1 MINEEGV
8 FMKKWGKVVAV
19 TLVAAMVFG
28 IWQGPIK
35 SRAEKLASKD
45 YNDSYDEQD
54 ENIDKDEEFD
64 IPEEEIVD
72 KFTVS
77 YEDSYAEYVY
87 TEQFVYCTF
96 YQYTGEDENGNP
108 IYDKKSSKTEVM
120 SDVSDRDMDDDSL
133 DNSEEKATD
142 NVTRDESTRLY
153 WQKIVRENLKKV
165 YYYQVG
171 VKGKDVFYRIGGE
184 QSVAVNYSKLTDDA
198 ANDIQNFIDQVDL
211 VNKQLTQCIL
221 AAIGAVMLAISAIIA
236 SYVAVGSAICSNF
249 IAPILK
255 QFGVQLISLS
265 PIGFG
270 QMVFKMYDDYQD
282 LKAMYCQAA
291 THGSIFTQQ

>member
-96 YQYTGEDENGNP
+96 YQ
-108 IYDKKSSKTEVM
+108 
-120 SDVSDRDMDDDSL
+120 
-133 DNSEEKATD
+133 
-142 NVTRDESTRLY
+142 
-153 WQKIVRENLKKV
+153 
-165 YYYQVG
+165 
-171 VKGKDVFYRIGGE
+171 
-184 QSVAVNYSKLTDDA
+184 
-198 ANDIQNFIDQVDL
+198 
-211 VNKQLTQCIL
+211 
-221 AAIGAVMLAISAIIA
+221 
-236 SYVAVGSAICSNF
+236 
-249 IAPILK
+249 
-255 QFGVQLISLS
+255 
-265 PIGFG
+265 
-270 QMVFKMYDDYQD
+270 
-282 LKAMYCQAA
+282 
-291 THGSIFTQQ
+291 